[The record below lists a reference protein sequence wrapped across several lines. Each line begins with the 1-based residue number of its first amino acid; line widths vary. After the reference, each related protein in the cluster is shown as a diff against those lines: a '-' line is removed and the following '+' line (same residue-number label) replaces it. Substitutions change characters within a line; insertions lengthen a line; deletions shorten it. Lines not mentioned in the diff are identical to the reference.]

1 MESLQE
7 MMPLTSCEVFNGDM
21 GGWVSHCLL
30 FGRLRRRDGGLVD
43 EALQRGLVVCVVHSG
58 LDLLSLK
65 VIIVIIL

>member
-7 MMPLTSCEVFNGDM
+7 MMPLTSWSVFNGDV

-58 LDLLSLK
+58 LDLLS
-65 VIIVIIL
+65 V

>member
-43 EALQRGLVVCVVHSG
+43 EALQLGLVVCVVHSG
-58 LDLLSLK
+58 
-65 VIIVIIL
+65 